1 MESRLKTV
9 AFFDENDEMVM
20 KKIDVTLHETLPAG
34 SKFVNLDEKPLAVH
48 KVTPDITGKN
58 FIENLEQVNR

>member
-34 SKFVNLDEKPLAVH
+34 YKFVYLDEKPLAVH
-48 KVTPDITGKN
+48 KVTPDITGEN